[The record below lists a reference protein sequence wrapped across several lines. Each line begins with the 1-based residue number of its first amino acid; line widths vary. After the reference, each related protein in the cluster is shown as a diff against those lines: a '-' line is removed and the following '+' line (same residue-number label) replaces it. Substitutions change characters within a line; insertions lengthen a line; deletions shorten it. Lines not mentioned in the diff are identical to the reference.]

1 MTTKE
6 IGNFGEEMACRYL
19 ESKGIQII
27 KRNFYAK
34 SGEIDIIAKAGD
46 TLLFCEVKT
55 RFSADYGR
63 ASEFV
68 DFRKQDKIRKTAL
81 YYTMRDDIDMRFDV
95 LEIYYHIAGDCLTVD
110 KVNHIEDA
118 F

>member
-6 IGNFGEEMACRYL
+6 IGNFGEDMACRYL

-55 RFSADYGR
+55 RLTADYGR

-81 YYTMRDDIDMRFDV
+81 YYTMQDDIDMRFDV
-95 LEIYYHIAGDCLTVD
+95 LEVYYHIAGDCLAVD